1 MTSAV
6 PRWFVASACAL
17 CLAVAALPADAKSKS
32 KRGARLKSA
41 PAVTYADG
49 QTGAQR
55 QKSEDARLRREC
67 RGRPNAGACLGYA
80 N

>member
-1 MTSAV
+1 MPSAL
-6 PRWFVASACAL
+6 PRWFVASTCAV
-17 CLAVAALPADAKSKS
+17 CLAVAALPADAKSK
-32 KRGARLKSA
+32 RGARQKAA
-41 PAVTYADG
+41 PPVTYADG